1 MATQQS
7 DEGIKD
13 PDLERLREK
22 SKAGIANVVKDA
34 LQDPRIMNPIK
45 AVILKES
52 IVNGLVMAGMFIGG
66 ITLFNAVKI
75 MLNLNWV
82 TDVVFGSALFF
93 PSTFYMLRSL
103 LKTKR
108 KR

>member
-1 MATQQS
+1 MAAQQS
-7 DEGIKD
+7 DEGPED
-13 PDLERLREK
+13 PDLARLREK
-22 SKAGIANVVKDA
+22 SKAGVIAVVNDA

-66 ITLFNAVKI
+66 MTLFNSVKI
-75 MLNLNWV
+75 MLNLNWMA
-82 TDVVFGSALFF
+82 DVVFGSVLFF
-93 PSTFYMLRSL
+93 PSTFYMLKSL
-103 LKTKR
+103 LKTKP